1 MSKTIGLASWTM
13 TGITILR
20 RSAAGPPIRCSILGI
35 GSRSKPT
42 LLLSSSLMWNL
53 RPHPGQCLKNSIRN
67 SSDRIGRSDKYQLRS
82 SSACKRMTLQSAS
95 QLTKASRVLETPAAD
110 PKTSE
115 NHFSSRL
122 AFETDPSDVYA
133 DVLNGVPSIVI
144 IDARTPDAYARGHV
158 PGAISLP
165 YRAIDTSTTALLPL
179 HKVLVIYCDG
189 VYCNASTKAAARLTA
204 LGFRVKEMLDGMS
217 GWRAEGYP
225 VEETVLQLSAQNSR

>member
-1 MSKTIGLASWTM
+1 
-13 TGITILR
+13 
-20 RSAAGPPIRCSILGI
+20 
-35 GSRSKPT
+35 
-42 LLLSSSLMWNL
+42 
-53 RPHPGQCLKNSIRN
+53 
-67 SSDRIGRSDKYQLRS
+67 
-82 SSACKRMTLQSAS
+82 MTLQSAS

-133 DVLNGVPSIVI
+133 DVLNGVPSIAI

-165 YRAIDTSTTALLPL
+165 YRTIDTSTTALLPL